1 MLFQSIG
8 DGGQGWANAILY
20 IFSSKTMR
28 EMIVNPAK
36 RMKEKVTERRN
47 KRREKKKRNN
57 VLQIPENDRGGNPR
71 SEVGSSVSVTNYG
84 GAAP

>member
-1 MLFQSIG
+1 
-8 DGGQGWANAILY
+8 
-20 IFSSKTMR
+20 
-28 EMIVNPAK
+28 
-36 RMKEKVTERRN
+36 MKEKVTRRWN

-71 SEVGSSVSVTNYG
+71 SEVGCSVSVTNYG

>member
-1 MLFQSIG
+1 
-8 DGGQGWANAILY
+8 
-20 IFSSKTMR
+20 
-28 EMIVNPAK
+28 MIVNPAK
-36 RMKEKVTERRN
+36 RMKEKVTERWN

-71 SEVGSSVSVTNYG
+71 SEVGCSVSVTNYG